1 MKKLLVIVA
10 MITVAISSCTKDPVS
25 APVDFTGNWTL
36 HQTYGNDY
44 WGGPFYWKAG
54 NPNTKIK
61 FTTEGKYFRKDST
74 ETEFT
79 LIGSFLILPGSKIQI
94 TYANPPNP
102 SYPTK
107 TLDYYFEAGG
117 FMTWEYLA
125 TEGIIK
131 EKFKLNP

>member
-10 MITVAISSCTKDPVS
+10 MITVGLSSCTKDSVS
-25 APVDFTGNWTL
+25 APIDFTGTWTL

-54 NPNTKIK
+54 DPNTKIK
-61 FTTEGKYFRKDST
+61 FTADGKYFRRDAT
-74 ETEFT
+74 ELDFT
-79 LIGSFLILPGSKIQI
+79 LIGTYLLLPGSKIQI
-94 TYANPPNP
+94 TFTNPLNP
-102 SYPTK
+102 SYLPK
-107 TLDYYFEAGG
+107 TLDNGFEMGG

-131 EKFKLNP
+131 ENLN